1 MPPNG
6 RKGRELC
13 LAAAHIFR
21 HNKRMAG
28 KGRILATWISIVLA
42 TASPVPARALEAP
55 YDADLMRLAE
65 LLGSLHYLRN
75 LCGDK
80 GTTWREQMEQLIA
93 TENPDADRRAKL
105 TASFNRGYRSF
116 DSVYTTCTASAVE
129 AIERYMLEGETLSK
143 QIVAKYGN

>member
-1 MPPNG
+1 MP
-6 RKGRELC
+6 RKRRNSRELC
-13 LAAAHIFR
+13 LAAAQIFR
-21 HNKRMAG
+21 HNNHMAG

-42 TASPVPARALEAP
+42 TAPVMPARAVEAP

-75 LCGDK
+75 LCGEK
-80 GTTWREQMEQLIA
+80 GTTWREQMEQLIT
-93 TENPDADRRAKL
+93 TENPDADRRARL

-116 DSVYTTCTASAVE
+116 DSVYTSCTASAVE

>member
-1 MPPNG
+1 MP
-6 RKGRELC
+6 RKGRNGRALC
-13 LAAAHIFR
+13 LAAARIFG
-21 HNKRMAG
+21 HNSRMAG
-28 KGRILATWISIVLA
+28 KGRILAIWVSIGLA
-42 TASPVPARALEAP
+42 TASVVPARAVEAP
-55 YDADLMRLAE
+55 YDADMMRLAE

-75 LCGDK
+75 LCGEK

-93 TENPDADRRAKL
+93 TENPDADRRARL